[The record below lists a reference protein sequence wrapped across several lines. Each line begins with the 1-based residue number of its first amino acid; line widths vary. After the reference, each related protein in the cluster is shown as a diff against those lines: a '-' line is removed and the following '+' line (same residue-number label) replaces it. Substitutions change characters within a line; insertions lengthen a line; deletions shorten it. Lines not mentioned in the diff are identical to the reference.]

1 MICCSYYI
9 RDLIF
14 QIIDKK
20 ILMNIQLATIKLEI
34 VVKSEITEKN
44 VKEDFLVLT
53 ALSIQWFK
61 FGSPCGG

>member
-1 MICCSYYI
+1 
-9 RDLIF
+9 
-14 QIIDKK
+14 
-20 ILMNIQLATIKLEI
+20 MNIQLATIKLEI